1 MTKRR
6 DGLLFVPL
14 KRCEALRPAEG
25 GGSFSQPGESV
36 CESSYN
42 PSSSS
47 ASNTQ
52 EANVIQH
59 QLTRNEAD
67 RFSISR
73 LHPRLPENDM
83 FFIFTL
89 STIDCPSV
97 QPIRSKL
104 GSSAAAEVLTSSF
117 KVHLKF
123 DTRDSNRGTMSFI
136 KITVSLYL
144 FRFLH

>member
-25 GGSFSQPGESV
+25 GGSFSRPGESV

-47 ASNTQ
+47 ASNTH

-67 RFSISR
+67 RFSISS

-83 FFIFTL
+83 FFILSL
-89 STIDCPSV
+89 STIDSPSV

-144 FRFLH
+144 FRFLR

>member
-25 GGSFSQPGESV
+25 GGSFSRPGESV

-47 ASNTQ
+47 ASKTH

-59 QLTRNEAD
+59 QLTRNKAG
-67 RFSISR
+67 RFSISS

-89 STIDCPSV
+89 STINCPSV

-104 GSSAAAEVLTSSF
+104 GGSSASVLTSSF

-144 FRFLH
+144 FRFLR

>member
-25 GGSFSQPGESV
+25 GGSFSRPGESV
-36 CESSYN
+36 CESSN
-42 PSSSS
+42 IPSSSS
-47 ASNTQ
+47 ASNTH

-67 RFSISR
+67 RFSISS

-89 STIDCPSV
+89 STINCPSV

-104 GSSAAAEVLTSSF
+104 GGSSASVLTSSF

-144 FRFLH
+144 FRFLR

>member
-89 STIDCPSV
+89 STINCPSV

-104 GSSAAAEVLTSSF
+104 GGSSASVLTSSF

-136 KITVSLYL
+136 KITITLSIQILTL
-144 FRFLH
+144 I

>member
-25 GGSFSQPGESV
+25 GGSFSRPGESV
-36 CESSYN
+36 CVSSYN

-67 RFSISR
+67 RFSISS

-89 STIDCPSV
+89 STIDSPSV

-144 FRFLH
+144 LRFLR

>member
-25 GGSFSQPGESV
+25 GGSFSRPGESV
-36 CESSYN
+36 CVSSYN

-67 RFSISR
+67 RFSISS

-89 STIDCPSV
+89 STINCPSV

-104 GSSAAAEVLTSSF
+104 GGSSASVLTSSF

>member
-25 GGSFSQPGESV
+25 GGSFSRPGESV

-47 ASNTQ
+47 ASKTH

-59 QLTRNEAD
+59 QLTRNKAG

-89 STIDCPSV
+89 STINCPSV

-104 GSSAAAEVLTSSF
+104 GGSSASVLTSSF

-136 KITVSLYL
+136 KITITLSIQILTL
-144 FRFLH
+144 I

>member
-25 GGSFSQPGESV
+25 GGGFSRPGESV
-36 CESSYN
+36 CVSSYN

-67 RFSISR
+67 RFSISS

-89 STIDCPSV
+89 STIDSPSV

-136 KITVSLYL
+136 RITVSLYQ

>member
-25 GGSFSQPGESV
+25 GGSFSRPGESV

-47 ASNTQ
+47 ASKTH

-59 QLTRNEAD
+59 QLTRNKAG
-67 RFSISR
+67 RFSISS

-89 STIDCPSV
+89 STIDSPSV

-104 GSSAAAEVLTSSF
+104 GGSSASVLTSSF

-144 FRFLH
+144 FRFLR

>member
-25 GGSFSQPGESV
+25 GGSFSRPGESV
-36 CESSYN
+36 CVSSYN

-47 ASNTQ
+47 ASNTH

-59 QLTRNEAD
+59 QLTRSKAG
-67 RFSISR
+67 RFSISS

-89 STIDCPSV
+89 STINCPSV

-104 GSSAAAEVLTSSF
+104 GGSSASVLTSSF

-144 FRFLH
+144 FRFLR

>member
-25 GGSFSQPGESV
+25 GGSFSRPGESV

-47 ASNTQ
+47 ASNTH

-59 QLTRNEAD
+59 QLTRSKAG
-67 RFSISR
+67 RFSISS

-89 STIDCPSV
+89 STINCPSV

-104 GSSAAAEVLTSSF
+104 GGSSASVLTSSF

-144 FRFLH
+144 FRFLR